1 MDVITVLIAESAG
14 KVWISLT
21 HNWPYLLVSVLIAA
35 ALKLFT
41 DPEKISGFLSRH
53 KNAGVLTATAA
64 AVGTPLC
71 SCGTTAVVL
80 GMMASMIPW
89 APIVAFMV
97 ASPLSSPEGI
107 VYSAGMFGW
116 PFAIYYFIVSIILG
130 LAGGAA
136 AEFLDRHGWLLNQ
149 NRLNTFKP
157 AKIESYLS
165 KQTEGNGKFFR
176 TTPELAFAAAPAC
189 GCGSS
194 NTETLAEPAPREI
207 PTEKGTCSCGETEPE
222 IADDAAPSDSSFG
235 CGSTE
240 KEAVKELVTFK
251 LFFMEVFATSKQL
264 LIMFLGFAFIGFFL
278 NGLIP
283 EAWIKVLFGSGNLY
297 SVPFAA
303 TLGIPFYINSEG
315 SLPLVSSLI
324 QGGMNPGA
332 AMAFLITGAGTSI
345 GAVTGM
351 LTIARWRIVALV
363 VGTLWIGSII
373 AGFGFNL
380 MMSLI

>member
-1 MDVITVLIAESAG
+1 MDAITVLIAESAG

-21 HNWPYLLVSVLIAA
+21 HNWPYLLISVVIAA
-35 ALKLFT
+35 ALKLLT

-53 KNAGVLTATAA
+53 KNAGVISATAA

-107 VYSAGMFGW
+107 VYSAGLFGW
-116 PFAIYYFIVSIILG
+116 PFAIYYFITSIILG

-136 AEFLDRHGWLLNQ
+136 AEFFDRRGWLLNQ
-149 NRLNTFKP
+149 NRMGTFKP
-157 AKIESYLS
+157 AIKNTTSS
-165 KQTEGNGKFFR
+165 KQTEGNLAFFR
-176 TTPELAFAAAPAC
+176 KSPELAFAAAPAC

-194 NTETLAEPAPREI
+194 VTDTVIEPASSGVSTDEI
-207 PTEKGTCSCGETEPE
+207 SCSCGASEAEQVKDVALSE
-222 IADDAAPSDSSFG
+222 SSCG
-235 CGSTE
+235 CGTTE
-240 KEAVKELVTFK
+240 KKSAKDPVTFK
-251 LFFMEVFATSKQL
+251 RFFMEVVTASKQL

-297 SVPFAA
+297 SVPLAA
-303 TLGIPFYINSEG
+303 TIGIPFYINSEG

-324 QGGMNPGA
+324 QGGMDQGA
-332 AMAFLITGAGTSI
+332 AMAFLITGAGTSL

-351 LTIARWRIVALV
+351 LTIARWRVVGIV

-373 AGFGFNL
+373 AGYGFNL
-380 MMSLI
+380 MMALI

>member
-1 MDVITVLIAESAG
+1 MDAITVLIAESAG

-21 HNWPYLLVSVLIAA
+21 HNWPYLLTSVLIAA

-41 DPEKISGFLSRH
+41 DPENISVFLARH
-53 KNAGVLTATAA
+53 KNAGVLSATAA

-97 ASPLSSPEGI
+97 ASPLSSPDGI
-107 VYSAGMFGW
+107 IYSAGLFGW
-116 PFAIYYFIVSIILG
+116 PFAIYYFITSIILG

-136 AEFLDRHGWLLNQ
+136 AEFFDRRGWLLNQ
-149 NRLNTFKP
+149 NRMNTFKP
-157 AKIESYLS
+157 AVKDAPVT
-165 KQTEGNGKFFR
+165 KQTEGATAFFR
-176 TTPELAFAAAPAC
+176 PTPGLAFAAAPAC
-189 GCGSS
+189 NCGSS
-194 NTETLAEPAPREI
+194 VTETVVEPVHREVRKAEP
-207 PTEKGTCSCGETEPE
+207 
-222 IADDAAPSDSSFG
+222 
-235 CGSTE
+235 
-240 KEAVKELVTFK
+240 EAVKDAVSEGSSCDCGDSEKKAVKEPVTLKRF
-251 LFFMEVFATSKQL
+251 LLEVFAASKQL
-264 LIMFLGFAFIGFFL
+264 LIMFLAFAFIGFFL

-297 SVPFAA
+297 SVPLAA
-303 TLGIPFYINSEG
+303 TIGIPFYINSEG

-332 AMAFLITGAGTSI
+332 AMAFLITGAGTSL

-351 LTIARWRIVALV
+351 LTIARWRVVALV

-373 AGFGFNL
+373 AGYGFNL
-380 MMSLI
+380 MMAMI

>member
-1 MDVITVLIAESAG
+1 MDAITVLIAESAG

-21 HNWPYLLVSVLIAA
+21 HNWPYLLISVVIAA

-41 DPEKISGFLSRH
+41 NPDKISTFLIRH
-53 KNAGVLTATAA
+53 KNAGVISATAA

-80 GMMASMIPW
+80 GMMASLIPW

-107 VYSAGMFGW
+107 VYSAGLFGW
-116 PFAIYYFIVSIILG
+116 PFAIYYFITSIILG

-136 AEFLDRHGWLLNQ
+136 AEFFDRRGWLLNQ
-149 NRLNTFKP
+149 NRMGTFKP
-157 AKIESYLS
+157 AKKIAHTS
-165 KQTEGNGKFFR
+165 KQTDGNPVFFR
-176 TTPELAFAAAPAC
+176 NTPELAFAAAPAC

-194 NTETLAEPAPREI
+194 VADSEVELAPREVSTDEI
-207 PTEKGTCSCGETEPE
+207 SCGCGVTEPE
-222 IADDAAPSDSSFG
+222 AVKDATQPESSCG

-240 KEAVKELVTFK
+240 KEAVKEPVTFTR
-251 LFFMEVFATSKQL
+251 FFMEVFAASKQL

-283 EAWIKVLFGSGNLY
+283 ETWIKVLFGSGNLY
-297 SVPFAA
+297 SVPLAA
-303 TLGIPFYINSEG
+303 TIGIPFYINSEG

-324 QGGMNPGA
+324 QGGMDQGA
-332 AMAFLITGAGTSI
+332 AMAFLITGAGTSL

-351 LTIARWRIVALV
+351 LTIARWRVVGIV

-373 AGFGFNL
+373 AGYGFNL
-380 MMSLI
+380 MMALI